1 VSGEKDPS
9 ILRGIISKTLKDVN
23 FYDALKSNLNCE
35 KERQMNEAMEKELR
49 ADMIMQEMK
58 ALTSTTKYA
67 LQEAQ
72 GNFENFFKMDL
83 DMARSKVNNIFKAL
97 Y

>member
-1 VSGEKDPS
+1 MSGEKDPS

-35 KERQMNEAMEKELR
+35 KERQMNDAMEKELR

-83 DMARSKVNNIFKAL
+83 DMARSKVNYVVN
-97 Y
+97 